1 MILENRCK
9 AVRHHLR
16 VGVEASG
23 SSSDTLPLERESEI
37 LQTLGQDG
45 VGASRSRARSDLR
58 VGRGGFLAWKGSA
71 EQKGGDRAN
80 RQINP
85 TERRLGGFRQIGGQG
100 HSHAYRKV
108 AKRANETAEQ
118 SQNSEKSPSAIP
130 YMVGQRVPHPAR
142 ASMPPKVMGKNDAPR
157 SRPLSRRR
165 SVPRCRGDV
174 RTRGPPTSRA

>member
-1 MILENRCK
+1 
-9 AVRHHLR
+9 
-16 VGVEASG
+16 
-23 SSSDTLPLERESEI
+23 
-37 LQTLGQDG
+37 LQTLGPDN

-118 SQNSEKSPSAIP
+118 SQIPGEKSKRHSIHGRAKGSASGE
-130 YMVGQRVPHPAR
+130 GQHAAQGDGEERCAQKQTAEQKKKRPE
-142 ASMPPKVMGKNDAPR
+142 KVDR
-157 SRPLSRRR
+157 
-165 SVPRCRGDV
+165 
-174 RTRGPPTSRA
+174 